1 MPETMYF
8 AYGSNLSFS
17 QMDERCSDYIQMGM
31 GILHGYRWII
41 SSRGYANVVKS
52 EPDYVMGRIYKIS
65 KSDESSLDKSEA
77 VAAVYSGYD
86 KKILPITA
94 DSVSYDCLVYVDPVT
109 QEGPPKNEY
118 VNRINLGLADSEFP
132 TAYVEKYIRSKIPLA
147 KQ

>member
-17 QMDERCSDYIQMGM
+17 QMDERCSDYIQMGI

-52 EPDYVMGRIYKIS
+52 EPDYVMGRIYKIR
-65 KSDESSLDKSEA
+65 KSDESSLDKSEG
-77 VAAVYSGYD
+77 VSVVHSGYD

-94 DSVSYDCLVYVDPVT
+94 DGVSYDCLVYVDSVT